1 MQAGES
7 STRRE
12 RLHVSV
18 GFFSLN
24 WRSLERGVAN
34 SGSAGRHHVSCDRA
48 CGLRA
53 VRRAQHGRSGASA
66 GTAGT
71 AGRPQQKCMTRPSPL
86 SWPGSAEGRRHGR
99 GLGHE
104 GDTPRED
111 GGGRGGRHTARC
123 ARYRLRMRHRGR
135 QAGNRLRP
143 RRRARQRRPLRQ
155 EGPGGGRAVRAGA
168 LHLGEQG
175 LTGCEAGCRAA
186 SGLAGRTVN
195 SL

>member
-18 GFFSLN
+18 GFLSQLAVPRKGRRQLGFSRQAQRVLGA
-24 WRSLERGVAN
+24 GVWP
-34 SGSAGRHHVSCDRA
+34 SCCEARTA
-48 CGLRA
+48 RA
-53 VRRAQHGRSGASA
+53 VRRRSRHSRHSRRASA
-66 GTAGT
+66 DLSL
-71 AGRPQQKCMTRPSPL
+71 TRPGPL
-86 SWPGSAEGRRHGR
+86 SCLGSAEGRRHGR

-123 ARYRLRMRHRGR
+123 TRYRLRMRHRGR
-135 QAGNRLRP
+135 QAGDRLRP